1 MGLPTE
7 IKTRWLHALR
17 HDEYKQA
24 DEVLCRRIDD
34 YGSSGYCCLGVL
46 VDVLEPGKLNTY
58 YGEDFLDECI
68 TNNTE
73 FIEDHGLEALCAK
86 VDNSNSKY
94 APGST
99 YEDVLVNMNDGGKTF
114 AEIADWIEEHL

>member
-17 HDEYKQA
+17 SGEYTQTV
-24 DEVLCRRIDD
+24 EMLRRTLTD
-34 YGSSGYCCLGVL
+34 GGSGYCCLGVL
-46 VDVLEPGKLNTY
+46 AEVLEPGKLNTY
-58 YGEDFLDECI
+58 YGEDFLDENI
-68 TNNTE
+68 TNNEE
-73 FIEDHGLEALCAK
+73 FIAVHGLEALCAE
-86 VDNSNSKY
+86 VDNSKSEY